1 MKVFNKDF
9 EIQPYTESTLEN
21 YLARNTLEVANSIT
35 DPLSKIEKIWKYL
48 TIEDQQIMSRTQQ
61 APYPKISIVI

>member
-48 TIEDQQIMSRTQQ
+48 TIEDQQIMSRTQV